1 MPYQER
7 IKTRVFGVELMKA
20 IRSPALFKC
29 RRCATRATLY
39 VSIKRIDNMHA
50 LTFWKRTPR
59 QNEPDDEATRSNIAG
74 RQTRRRTLLSVS
86 LGGTVVAA
94 IAITLGLPATGLAV
108 YIAATL
114 PFALFP

>member
-1 MPYQER
+1 M
-7 IKTRVFGVELMKA
+7 
-20 IRSPALFKC
+20 LFNH
-29 RRCATRATLY
+29 RHCASGTTLY
-39 VSIKRIDNMHA
+39 VYIERVTNMHA

-59 QNEPDDEATRSNIAG
+59 QNEPDQESTRSNIAG
-74 RQTRRRTLLSVS
+74 QQTRRRTLLAVS
-86 LGGTVVAA
+86 LAGTAVAA

>member
-1 MPYQER
+1 LVFL
-7 IKTRVFGVELMKA
+7 KRVN
-20 IRSPALFKC
+20 
-29 RRCATRATLY
+29 
-39 VSIKRIDNMHA
+39 NMHVLA
-50 LTFWKRTPR
+50 FWKRTPGK
-59 QNEPDDEATRSNIAG
+59 NEPDHDGTRSSIAG
-74 RQTRRRTLLSVS
+74 RQTRRRSLLAVS

>member
-1 MPYQER
+1 
-7 IKTRVFGVELMKA
+7 MKA
-20 IRSPALFKC
+20 IRSPALFK
-29 RRCATRATLY
+29 RRHCASKATLL
-39 VSIKRIDNMHA
+39 VSLKRVDNMHA
-50 LTFWKRTPR
+50 LIFWKRTPR
-59 QNEPDDEATRSNIAG
+59 QNELDNKGTRSNIAG
-74 RQTRRRTLLSVS
+74 QQTRRRTLLAVS

>member
-1 MPYQER
+1 
-7 IKTRVFGVELMKA
+7 MKA
-20 IRSPALFKC
+20 IRSPALFK
-29 RRCATRATLY
+29 RRHCASKATLY
-39 VSIKRIDNMHA
+39 VSIKRVDNMHA

-59 QNEPDDEATRSNIAG
+59 QNEPDHEGTRSNIAG
-74 RQTRRRTLLSVS
+74 RQTRRRTLLAVS

-94 IAITLGLPATGLAV
+94 VAMTVGLPATGLAV

>member
-1 MPYQER
+1 
-7 IKTRVFGVELMKA
+7 
-20 IRSPALFKC
+20 
-29 RRCATRATLY
+29 
-39 VSIKRIDNMHA
+39 MHA
-50 LTFWKRTPR
+50 LTFWKRAAK
-59 QNEPDDEATRSNIAG
+59 QNEPDHDATRSNVTG
-74 RQTRRRTLLSVS
+74 RRTRQRTLLAVS

>member
-1 MPYQER
+1 
-7 IKTRVFGVELMKA
+7 
-20 IRSPALFKC
+20 
-29 RRCATRATLY
+29 
-39 VSIKRIDNMHA
+39 MHA
-50 LTFWKRTPR
+50 LTFWKRAAK
-59 QNEPDDEATRSNIAG
+59 QNEQDDEGTRSNVTG
-74 RQTRRRTLLSVS
+74 RRTRQRTLLAVS

>member
-1 MPYQER
+1 
-7 IKTRVFGVELMKA
+7 
-20 IRSPALFKC
+20 
-29 RRCATRATLY
+29 
-39 VSIKRIDNMHA
+39 MHA
-50 LTFWKRTPR
+50 LTFWKRAAK
-59 QNEPDDEATRSNIAG
+59 QNEPDDEGTRSNIAG
-74 RQTRRRTLLSVS
+74 RQTRRRTLLAVS